1 MTDEILLD
9 PLDLRWVG
17 AWWLGFLVASCLL
30 FLTSLPYLYFPRNMP
45 KEDAA
50 GDEES
55 RPEKTDPLQELSLLQ
70 FLKSFPRIALRTL
83 RSPVFLLVVLAQ
95 VFLAALVAGLATFT
109 AKFIERQFTQ
119 TASFS
124 TMMIGGVDIPLA
136 VLGIVLGGALMRRL
150 NLSVGGA
157 GRMCTAAI
165 LLCLFTALPLLLVG
179 CPTQRVAGVFPP
191 SQDPLSCSA
200 ACRCP
205 QEAFN
210 PVCGSDGVE
219 FRSPCHAGCV
229 AMEMDDI
236 THKVRNYTDCSCV
249 PGSASP
255 GAGSAS
261 PGTCGSGCSR
271 LLLPFMVLSALT
283 CFIVSFSQTPSYM
296 MILRTVPPEDKSF
309 AVGVQYMLFR
319 VLAFMPGP
327 VLYGIAIDSTCILW
341 GRKCGRKTS
350 CHYYDLDLF
359 RQRFLGLQSIFICA
373 ALLCFL
379 LSVLVLRRQTGSPEK
394 GTGSGGGG
402 GGGRYELVKS
412 PDGSPCKEPQSVP
425 A

>member
-1 MTDEILLD
+1 TLT
-9 PLDLRWVG
+9 
-17 AWWLGFLVASCLL
+17 
-30 FLTSLPYLYFPRNMP
+30 LTSL
-45 KEDAA
+45 
-50 GDEES
+50 S
-55 RPEKTDPLQELSLLQ
+55 S
-70 FLKSFPRIALRTL
+70 
-83 RSPVFLLVVLAQ
+83 
-95 VFLAALVAGLATFT
+95 
-109 AKFIERQFTQ
+109 
-119 TASFS
+119 
-124 TMMIGGVDIPLA
+124 GGVDIPLA
-136 VLGIVLGGALMRRL
+136 VLGTVLGGALMRRL

-157 GRMCTAAI
+157 SRMCSATI

-200 ACRCP
+200 ACRCA

-249 PGSASP
+249 GSASP
-255 GAGSAS
+255 GFGSASPGSGSAS
-261 PGTCGSGCSR
+261 PGTCGSGCSH

-283 CFIVSFSQTPSYM
+283 CLILSFSQTPSYM

-359 RQRFLGLQSIFICA
+359 RQRFLGLQSIFICG

-379 LSVLVLRRQTGSPEK
+379 LSVLFLRRQTGSPEK
-394 GTGSGGGG
+394 GTGSGGGSGG

-412 PDGSPCKEPQSVP
+412 PDGSLCKEPQNVP